1 MMSMDESSVVIL
13 SMTEY
18 SLERVI
24 KLESPMPMDT
34 DLGTFVQTQ
43 FIRP

>member
-1 MMSMDESSVVIL
+1 MMVMDESSVVIL

-24 KLESPMPMDT
+24 KLESLMPMDT
-34 DLGTFVQTQ
+34 DLGNFVQTQ
-43 FIRP
+43 FLRP

>member
-1 MMSMDESSVVIL
+1 MKSMDESSVVIL

-24 KLESPMPMDT
+24 KLESPMPTDN

>member
-1 MMSMDESSVVIL
+1 MMSINESGVVIL

-24 KLESPMPMDT
+24 KLESPMPMDIS
-34 DLGTFVQTQ
+34 LVTFVETQ
-43 FIRP
+43 FVRP

>member
-18 SLERVI
+18 SLERVT
-24 KLESPMPMDT
+24 KLESPMDT
-34 DLGTFVQTQ
+34 DLGTFV
-43 FIRP
+43 